1 MKLIYA
7 KEFKKNE
14 ANNPPEGK
22 EVKDERMSEVKEVAQ
37 KERNRDGVEGEETN
51 ETGLVENILVI
62 YEGQVKEIF
71 QNKKSV
77 HQLENL

>member
-1 MKLIYA
+1 M
-7 KEFKKNE
+7 
-14 ANNPPEGK
+14 G
-22 EVKDERMSEVKEVAQ
+22 EVKEVAQ
-37 KERNRDGVEGEETN
+37 KEKNRDGVEGEETN